1 MRKRGRSNSSHFQ
14 LAVCDVTEFI
24 LFFWRK
30 KMVYSGNIDAET
42 KAYAGILRQQSDL
55 TVQEIVHLC
64 GISRASVYPLL
75 KHKHL
80 RQEQTVTWEASST
93 NE

>member
-14 LAVCDVTEFI
+14 LVVCDVTEFI

-42 KAYAGILRQQSDL
+42 KTYAGILRQQSDL
-55 TVQEIVHLC
+55 TVQEIVHFC
-64 GISRASVYPLL
+64 GISRASVY
-75 KHKHL
+75 
-80 RQEQTVTWEASST
+80 RC
-93 NE
+93 

>member
-14 LAVCDVTEFI
+14 LAVCGRNGI
-24 LFFWRK
+24 LFSSVGRK

-42 KAYAGILRQQSDL
+42 KAYAGFIGQQSDL

-64 GISRASVYPLL
+64 GIYGASVY
-75 KHKHL
+75 
-80 RQEQTVTWEASST
+80 RC
-93 NE
+93 

>member
-14 LAVCDVTEFI
+14 FAVCDVTEYSSVV
-24 LFFWRK
+24 RK

-42 KAYAGILRQQSDL
+42 KAYEGFIRQQSNL

-64 GISRASVYPLL
+64 GISRASVY
-75 KHKHL
+75 
-80 RQEQTVTWEASST
+80 RC
-93 NE
+93 